1 MYMSVG
7 EICRDY
13 RWSKNQ
19 DEQIRILSDLNI
31 ADPVEIILLLWE
43 NGEQLTRNAYKQLCQ
58 RMDTLNS
65 EIMDREKAYRR
76 VAAAVNGRR

>member
-19 DEQIRILSDLNI
+19 DEQIRILSDLNV
-31 ADPVEIILLLWE
+31 ADPVEIILILHE
-43 NGEQLTRNAYKQLCQ
+43 NGEQLTNHAHSQLQ
-58 RMDTLNS
+58 RRMDVLNS
-65 EIMDREKAYRR
+65 EIVDREREYRR
-76 VAAAVNGRR
+76 IVAAVNGR

>member
-1 MYMSVG
+1 MYMSVV
-7 EICRDY
+7 EICREY

-19 DEQIRILSDLNI
+19 YEQIRILSDLNI

-43 NGEQLTRNAYKQLCQ
+43 NGEQLTRNAYRQLYQ
-58 RMDTLNS
+58 RLDTLNS

-76 VAAAVNGRR
+76 IAAALNGR

>member
-1 MYMSVG
+1 MYMSVR
-7 EICRDY
+7 EICREY

-43 NGEQLTRNAYKQLCQ
+43 NGEQLTRNAYRQLYQ
-58 RMDTLNS
+58 RLDTLNS

-76 VAAAVNGRR
+76 AAVAVNGR